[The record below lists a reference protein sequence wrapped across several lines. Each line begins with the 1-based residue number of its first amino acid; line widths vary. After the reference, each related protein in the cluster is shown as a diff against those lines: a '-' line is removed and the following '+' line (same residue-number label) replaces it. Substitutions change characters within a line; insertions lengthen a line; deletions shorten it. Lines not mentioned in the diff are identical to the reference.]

1 MSVPDQAQSL
11 QERLHALLVGL
22 PRRAKQVVMVA
33 CDVVGLP
40 LALFTAFALKAD
52 ALLAGLGRSPWLYV
66 GVAAAS
72 VPIFQW
78 LGLYRS
84 VVRYIGPRAVLAILG
99 GVTASALTLTVM
111 GLTLE
116 ARPVPTTVAVIFWLL
131 AFLWVAGT
139 RFLVR
144 WVLVPSQ
151 PRGEPVLIYGA
162 GQAGASL
169 AAALRSDS
177 TLRPVAYVDEKR
189 ALHGTLVKGIPVF
202 EPGQVQAVVE
212 RHGVRRILLAVPTAS
227 RKRRAAILRR
237 LEQLGLHVQSVPSLA
252 DIVSGRAQLSE
263 LRDVEI
269 GDLLGRDPVP
279 PDQALLDRCIRGKV
293 VMVTGAGG
301 SIGSELCRQII
312 RQHPRRLVLVEMSEL
327 ALYQI
332 ERDLG
337 AQAVREGL
345 DVEVV
350 ALLGNTHHR
359 YRMHEVLQSFG
370 VQTIYHAAAYKHVP
384 IVEHNLVEGVYNNVF
399 STLNAAESALETGVE
414 TFVLVSTDKAVNPT
428 NVMGATKRFAEIV
441 LQSLQA
447 QAPRTRFCMVRFG
460 NVLGSSGSVVPLFE
474 EQIRAGGP
482 VTVTHPEVRRYF
494 MTIPEAAQLVLQAG
508 SMGEG
513 GDVFVLDMG
522 QPVRID
528 ELARRMI
535 ALMGLTVRD
544 GTNPEGDIEILYT
557 GLRPGEKLYEELLIG
572 SNVTGTDHPMIVRA
586 MEHSPGW
593 DEVRGLVEELRAA
606 IGRFDCRR
614 VLDTLE
620 RAVREYAR
628 PPDIVDHVW
637 QQRSADAPPV
647 EGDKA
652 KVAVL
657 AEHRAQKAPPL
668 AI

>member
-1 MSVPDQAQSL
+1 
-11 QERLHALLVGL
+11 
-22 PRRAKQVVMVA
+22 
-33 CDVVGLP
+33 
-40 LALFTAFALKAD
+40 
-52 ALLAGLGRSPWLYV
+52 
-66 GVAAAS
+66 VAAAS
-72 VPIFQW
+72 VPALYG

-84 VVRYIGPRAVLAILG
+84 VVRFIGPRAMLAMLG
-99 GVTASALTLTVM
+99 GVTVAAVALAVM
-111 GLTLE
+111 GATI
-116 ARPVPTTVAVIFWLL
+116 AVPPVPATVTIIFWLL

-144 WVLVPSQ
+144 WVLAPVWSQ
-151 PRGEPVLIYGA
+151 GEPVLIYGA

-169 AAALRSDS
+169 AMALRSDS
-177 TLRPVAYVDEKR
+177 SLRPVGYVDEKR

-202 EPGQVQAVVE
+202 NPGQIEAVVG

-227 RKRRAAILRR
+227 RKRRATILRR
-237 LEQLGLHVQSVPSLA
+237 LEQLGLHVQSVPSL
-252 DIVSGRAQLSE
+252 DEIVTGRAQLSE

-279 PDQALLDRCIRGKV
+279 PNQALLDRCIRDKV

-312 RQHPRRLVLVEMSEL
+312 RQGPRRLVLVELSEL

-332 ERDLG
+332 ERDLRG
-337 AQAVREGL
+337 LAGRERL
-345 DVEVV
+345 EVDIV

-359 YRMHEVLQSFG
+359 FRMHEILKSFG
-370 VQTIYHAAAYKHVP
+370 VQTVYHAAAYKHVP

-399 STLNAAESALETGVE
+399 STLNVAESALETGVE

-441 LQSLQA
+441 LQALQA
-447 QAPRTRFCMVRFG
+447 RTRRTRFCMVRFG

-474 EQIRAGGP
+474 EQIRAGVP
-482 VTVTHPEVRRYF
+482 VTVTHPEVRRFF

-522 QPVRID
+522 EPVRID

-544 GTNPEGDIEILYT
+544 EDHPDGDVEIRYT

-586 MEHSPGW
+586 MEHSPAW
-593 DEVRGLVEELRAA
+593 DEVLELLEELRTA
-606 IGRFDCRR
+606 IGSFDCKR
-614 VLDTLE
+614 VLAALE
-620 RAVREYAR
+620 RGVREYVPA
-628 PPDIVDHVW
+628 PDIVDLVW
-637 QQRSADAPPV
+637 LQRPADGALV
-647 EGDKA
+647 EADRGKI
-652 KVAVL
+652 AVL
-657 AEHRAQKAPPL
+657 ADRRAQRVPP
-668 AI
+668 IMT

>member
-1 MSVPDQAQSL
+1 MEEHGLTGTLARGL
-11 QERLHALLVGL
+11 KERFVGL
-22 PRRAKQVVMVA
+22 SRRAKQALMVA

-40 LALFTAFALKAD
+40 LALFMAFALKAD
-52 ALLAGLGRSPWLYV
+52 ALAAGLDRSPWLYA

-72 VPIFQW
+72 VPALYG

-84 VVRYIGPRAVLAILG
+84 VVRFIGPRAMLAMLG
-99 GVTASALTLTVM
+99 GVTVAAVALAVM
-111 GLTLE
+111 GATI
-116 ARPVPTTVAVIFWLL
+116 AVPPVPATVTIIFWLL

-144 WVLVPSQ
+144 WVLAPVWSQ
-151 PRGEPVLIYGA
+151 GEPVLIYGA

-169 AAALRSDS
+169 AMALRSES
-177 TLRPVAYVDEKR
+177 SLRPVGYVDEKR

-202 EPGQVQAVVE
+202 NPGQIEAVVG

-227 RKRRAAILRR
+227 RKRRATILRR
-237 LEQLGLHVQSVPSLA
+237 LEQLGLHVQSVPSL
-252 DIVSGRAQLSE
+252 DEIVTGRAQLSE

-279 PDQALLDRCIRGKV
+279 PNQALLDRCIRDKV

-312 RQHPRRLVLVEMSEL
+312 RQGPRRLVLVELSEL

-332 ERDLG
+332 ERDLRG
-337 AQAVREGL
+337 LAGRERL
-345 DVEVV
+345 EVDIV

-359 YRMHEVLQSFG
+359 FRMHEILKSFG
-370 VQTIYHAAAYKHVP
+370 VQTVYHAAAYKHVP

-399 STLNAAESALETGVE
+399 STLNVAESALETGVE

-441 LQSLQA
+441 LQALQA
-447 QAPRTRFCMVRFG
+447 RTRRTRFCMVRFG

-474 EQIRAGGP
+474 EQIRAGVP
-482 VTVTHPEVRRYF
+482 VTVTHPEVRRFF

-522 QPVRID
+522 EPVRID

-544 GTNPEGDIEILYT
+544 EDHPDGDVEIRYT

-586 MEHSPGW
+586 MEHSPAW
-593 DEVRGLVEELRAA
+593 DEVLELLEELRAA
-606 IGRFDCRR
+606 IGGFDCKR
-614 VLDTLE
+614 VLAALE
-620 RAVREYAR
+620 RGVREYVPA
-628 PPDIVDHVW
+628 PDIVDLVW
-637 QQRSADAPPV
+637 QQRVADSALV
-647 EGDKA
+647 EADRGKI
-652 KVAVL
+652 AVL
-657 AEHRAQKAPPL
+657 ADRRAQRVPP
-668 AI
+668 IMT

>member
-1 MSVPDQAQSL
+1 MTEA
-11 QERLHALLVGL
+11 RLTVSFLRRLDEILVGL
-22 PRRAKQVVMVA
+22 PRRAKQAVMVA
-33 CDVVGLP
+33 CDVIGLP

-52 ALLAGLGRSPWLYV
+52 VLLAGLGRSPWLYV

-99 GVTASALTLTVM
+99 GVTASALTLTLM

-144 WVLVPSQ
+144 WVLVPSR

-169 AAALRSDS
+169 AVALRADS
-177 TLRPVAYVDEKR
+177 GLRPVGYVDEKR

-212 RHGVRRILLAVPTAS
+212 RYGVRRILLAVPTAS

-312 RQHPRRLVLVEMSEL
+312 RQGPRRLVLVEMSEL

-332 ERDLG
+332 ERDLQ
-337 AQAVREGL
+337 AQAGRERL
-345 DVEVV
+345 EVEVV

-384 IVEHNLVEGVYNNVF
+384 IVEHNLVEGVYNNIF

-441 LQSLQA
+441 LQSLQG
-447 QAPRTRFCMVRFG
+447 QTRRTRFCMVRFG

-474 EQIRAGGP
+474 EQIRGGGP

-544 GTNPEGDIEILYT
+544 EGNPEGDIEIRYT

-586 MEHSPGW
+586 MEHCPGW
-593 DEVRGLVEELRAA
+593 DEVRGLVEELRAG
-606 IGRFDCRR
+606 IGRFDCKR
-614 VLDTLE
+614 VLESLE

-637 QQRSADAPPV
+637 QQRAADTPPV
-647 EGDKA
+647 EGDKG

-657 AEHRAQKAPPL
+657 AEHRAQKVPPV